1 LGGHFPILKF
11 DLRGRILGRFP
22 HQAYWLED
30 QSSVICPWAYSC
42 LVFESCLTKNVTD
55 IIVNER
61 RPAGHNWTEESC
73 YLYLPCMYFPHT
85 HALSPLFCHL
95 RFRFQDLSYIS
106 PAFDWSLCF
115 WFYSNILCFFCPL
128 FLCLLSTFIREGGL
142 VWVGAPLDD
151 WFLLPLLWVFWRVL
165 VFDYFKYRKINV
177 MLF

>member
-61 RPAGHNWTEESC
+61 RPAGHSWTEESC
-73 YLYLPCMYFPHT
+73 YLYLQCMYFPHT
-85 HALSPLFCHL
+85 HALSPLFCVCLVL
-95 RFRFQDLSYIS
+95 R
-106 PAFDWSLCF
+106 W
-115 WFYSNILCFFCPL
+115 
-128 FLCLLSTFIREGGL
+128 
-142 VWVGAPLDD
+142 
-151 WFLLPLLWVFWRVL
+151 LLWLWFKKSSFIKSAFSCGWSGFYICL
-165 VFDYFKYRKINV
+165 VKTVVEIEV
-177 MLF
+177 E

>member
-22 HQAYWLED
+22 HQA
-30 QSSVICPWAYSC
+30 C

-95 RFRFQDLSYIS
+95 RFLFVIAFSFPGFELYFTLRLIDLCVFGFIQISYACFVLFFS
-106 PAFDWSLCF
+106 AFFLHLLEKGG
-115 WFYSNILCFFCPL
+115 FY
-128 FLCLLSTFIREGGL
+128 GL
-142 VWVGAPLDD
+142 VRQWMIDSC
-151 WFLLPLLWVFWRVL
+151 FL
-165 VFDYFKYRKINV
+165 YFEFFGGFRYLIFLNTEKS
-177 MLF
+177 M